1 MVAYD
6 RRLVVGSRAFDKFK
20 KYFLKGMGYPK
31 EMKIRLFNSKAKG
44 TIVAYTRIVKSYVR
58 YTILYSHNS
67 IFHFKHIRHFRYM
80 KRKERSNPFPITE
93 TSLRRYIG
101 TLDVE
106 EDRGKFPL
114 IKPAVMFVKK
124 LRNEPKTSFNTTDLI
139 LEGLL
144 REAGALC
151 RPKVKPSHINE
162 LNVRKFLLRCL
173 YGKTFKAPY
182 NTNLAEFRTGLRCLT
197 SLFCLA
203 RSADFRE
210 LKKGDIEF
218 EHNNVLIH
226 WRKRKNNQRSKM
238 QQSLVPKLPDHPLC
252 LFNAFDY
259 FIKKTGLA
267 DDQLVNCKLS
277 KKGNPFRDS
286 RTSGISAVTCYNDIK
301 KICSELRIDRITE
314 KMCKAVGTR
323 YIISSLF
330 LLNLNEPLSGS
341 S

>member
-1 MVAYD
+1 
-6 RRLVVGSRAFDKFK
+6 
-20 KYFLKGMGYPK
+20 
-31 EMKIRLFNSKAKG
+31 
-44 TIVAYTRIVKSYVR
+44 
-58 YTILYSHNS
+58 
-67 IFHFKHIRHFRYM
+67 M
-80 KRKERSNPFPITE
+80 KRKEHSNPFPITE
-93 TSLRRYIG
+93 TSLRRYID

-106 EDRGKFPL
+106 EDRGKFSL

-124 LRNEPKTSFNTTDLI
+124 LRDEPKMSFNTTDLI

-162 LNVRKFLLRCL
+162 LNVRKLLLRCL
-173 YGKTFKAPY
+173 YGKTFRAPY

-197 SLFCLA
+197 SLFCLS

-238 QQSLVPKLPDHPLC
+238 QQSLVPRLPDHPLC

-277 KKGNPFRDS
+277 KNGNPFRDS
-286 RTSGISAVTCYNDIK
+286 GISGISAATCYNNVK

-330 LLNLNEPLSGS
+330 LLNLNESLSGS